1 MAQVDRSIPQ
11 HMLHAEVTDRTAQLL
26 LALIVGLYLFVGTLY
41 AVLTPPWQTPD
52 EPAHYNYVAQIVERG
67 GCCPVIAP
75 GDWDLPALEA
85 LWAVQTPPD
94 VDLSPIEYEDHQ
106 PPLYYIVAA
115 FAYVLTGGSLIAL
128 RLVSVA
134 LGAGVVVAAYVVAER
149 LFPEQRPLAL
159 GAAAIVGFI
168 PQHVAML
175 ASVNNDALAELVIGW
190 LLAAAIAY
198 LGLPARGEPNRP
210 PVALLGL
217 LLGVAFI
224 AKLTAYGPALVAV
237 GGAIALRAW
246 IERHPLAWAAGQ
258 ALRAGVIGAALG
270 APWWIRNAIVY
281 GWPDLLAQR
290 AHQAVVVG
298 QLHTGEYVAVVGIG
312 PYLAQ
317 LLTATFHSFWGQF
330 GWMTVPM
337 SGRVYLVI
345 GLYLLGV
352 AAGWLIGLYALRRT
366 RAIRPVRWAGVWLLA
381 GVVIV
386 TMIQYGYY
394 NTTFVQFQGRYL
406 FPALIPL
413 ALLMAFGAWGWAW
426 LLGRGLPAR
435 ARRVLAWMPL
445 AGAAW
450 LPPLAVYALFRFV
463 IPFLG

>member
-11 HMLHAEVTDRTAQLL
+11 RVLYAGVTDRSARLL
-26 LALIVGLYLFVGTLY
+26 LAFIVGLYLFVGALY
-41 AVLTPPWQTPD
+41 VVFTPPWQAPD

-67 GCCPVIAP
+67 GCCPVVAP
-75 GDWDLPALEA
+75 GDWDLPVLEA
-85 LWAVQTPPD
+85 LWATQTPPD
-94 VDLSPIEYEDHQ
+94 AALLLIEYEDHQ
-106 PPLYYIVAA
+106 PPLYYLIVAFVYA
-115 FAYVLTGGSLIAL
+115 LTGGSLTAL

-134 LGAGVVVAAYVVAER
+134 LGAGVVVAAYIVAER

-175 ASVNNDALAELVIGW
+175 ASVNNDPLAELVIGW

-198 LGLPARGEPNRP
+198 LGLPARGDPSRP
-210 PVALLGL
+210 PAALLGL
-217 LLGVAFI
+217 LLGAAFVT
-224 AKLTAYGPALVAV
+224 KLTAYGPALVAV

-246 IERHPLAWAAGQ
+246 IERHPPGWAAGQ
-258 ALRAGVIGAALG
+258 ALRAGAVGAALG
-270 APWWIRNAIVY
+270 APWWIRNAVVY
-281 GWPDLLAQR
+281 GWPDVLAQR

-298 QLHTGEYVAVVGIG
+298 QLHTGEYIALIG
-312 PYLAQ
+312 VRPYFAH
-317 LLTATFHSFWGQF
+317 LLTTTYHSFWGQF

-337 SGRVYLVI
+337 SGPVYLLI

-352 AAGWLIGLYALRRT
+352 AAGWFIGLYALRRT

-381 GVVIV
+381 AVVII
-386 TMIQYGYY
+386 TLIQYGYY
-394 NTTFVQFQGRYL
+394 NVTFVQFQGRYL

-426 LLGRGLPAR
+426 LL
-435 ARRVLAWMPL
+435 ARRLPVRAGRALAWLPL
-445 AGAAW
+445 AGVAW